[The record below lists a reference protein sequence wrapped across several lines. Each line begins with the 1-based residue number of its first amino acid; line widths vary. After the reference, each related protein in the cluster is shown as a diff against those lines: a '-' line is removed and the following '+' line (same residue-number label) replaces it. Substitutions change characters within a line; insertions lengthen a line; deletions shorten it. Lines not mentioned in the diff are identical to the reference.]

1 MAFEFNTI
9 TLVIGVCSLVLLLIE
24 LRSNHVWNQKRSSYE
39 LMNDMI
45 TSGRFT
51 GALETI
57 EREFGWNILTDDRTY
72 ADVATKAGRGA
83 DKRALLDQQLV
94 TILRHLEMLSI
105 SIQHGIVSE
114 TISREG
120 FKSFFPRIYRAA
132 LPFIEQER
140 TRRAN
145 PAIYEWFEFF
155 ALKWDRTPAKR

>member
-1 MAFEFNTI
+1 VLDFATI
-9 TLVIGVCSLVLLLIE
+9 TLLVGVGSLVLLLVE

-57 EREFGWNILTDDRTY
+57 EREFGWSLLNDGRTY
-72 ADVATKAGRGA
+72 ADVALKPKGRLA
-83 DKRALLDQQLV
+83 NREILDQQLA

-105 SIQHGIVSE
+105 SIQHRIVSE
-114 TISREG
+114 TICREG
-120 FKSFFPRIYRAA
+120 FKVFFPCIYRAA

-140 TRRAN
+140 ARRNSAQ
-145 PAIYEWFEFF
+145 IYEWFEFF
-155 ALKWDRTPAKR
+155 ALKWEAGGKPA